1 MLLEDER
8 SVGFFSRIMLLSYV
22 SPVGRYTSDF
32 TLYGVS
38 EYIGYKSG
46 RGGFPHGEKSILSM
60 FNLIV

>member
-1 MLLEDER
+1 MCHQLVDTQVTLLCA
-8 SVGFFSRIMLLSYV
+8 
-22 SPVGRYTSDF
+22 
-32 TLYGVS
+32 GVS